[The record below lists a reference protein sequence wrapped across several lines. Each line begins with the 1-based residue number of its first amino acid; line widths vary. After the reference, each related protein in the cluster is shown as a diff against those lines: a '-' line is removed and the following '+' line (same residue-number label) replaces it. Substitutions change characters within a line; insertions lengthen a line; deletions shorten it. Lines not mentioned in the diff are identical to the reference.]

1 MWRLPHTTM
10 TQRKGTTR
18 FGWCLDAMHDECWV
32 GNNGQTCTCECH
44 DQSEHWDGIPPLGG
58 DDMDGR

>member
-10 TQRKGTTR
+10 TVRKGTTL

-32 GNNGQTCTCECH
+32 ENNGQTCTCECH
-44 DQSEHWDGIPPLGG
+44 TQTQGE
-58 DDMDGR
+58 